1 MVMIC
6 LIKIVI
12 VYEKKIKKKG
22 KTNNIS
28 LADEKPRR
36 QLLLPKLS
44 SSDSLQIYSTP
55 PSPGEFLFRLK

>member
-1 MVMIC
+1 M
-6 LIKIVI
+6 
-12 VYEKKIKKKG
+12 KKIMKKIG